1 MRKKERAKRLTM
13 TYKTLR
19 RQQKIGKHEPHKIKP
34 GVNACSP
41 KKEASSSFSR
51 MSYTVCFLGNSDGR
65 SSTRK

>member
-1 MRKKERAKRLTM
+1 MGKKERAKRLTM

-41 KKEASSSFSR
+41 KKDTSSSFSR
-51 MSYTVCFLGNSDGR
+51 MSYTICFLGKSDGR
-65 SSTRK
+65 S